1 MVKLNALPQY
11 LQNDIKSYLKAC
23 EDNSLDWD
31 CWACEVLASIN
42 MALNGNWITEEEADE
57 LRYTY
62 IYRKET

>member
-1 MVKLNALPQY
+1 MVNIENLPIF

-23 EDNSLDWD
+23 EEDSLDWD

-42 MALNGNWITEEEADE
+42 MALNGRYITEEEADE

-62 IYRKET
+62 IYRKED